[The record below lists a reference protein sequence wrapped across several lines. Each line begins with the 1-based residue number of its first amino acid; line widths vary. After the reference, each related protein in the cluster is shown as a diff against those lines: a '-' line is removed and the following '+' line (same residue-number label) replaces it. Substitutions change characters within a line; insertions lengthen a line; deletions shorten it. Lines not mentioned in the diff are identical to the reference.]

1 SQAGKVVSRIRRPLL
16 LKFWSLNHFGL
27 GNSIGKHSG
36 LKEVQLAVLVVGG
49 AGYIGSHAAHALKRR
64 GYEAIVYDN
73 LVAGHAELAQGFEL
87 IEGDIADSAK
97 LAPVLRRVDAVM
109 HFAAH
114 AYVGESVINPR
125 KYFQN
130 NVLG

>member
-36 LKEVQLAVLVVGG
+36 LKEVRLAVLVVGG

-64 GYEAIVYDN
+64 GYEVIIYDN
-73 LVAGHAELAQGFEL
+73 LVAGHAELAHGFEL
-87 IEGDIADSAK
+87 VVGDISDRVKLGQVLSRVDSA
-97 LAPVLRRVDAVM
+97 M

-114 AYVGESVINPR
+114 AYVGESVVNPR
-125 KYFQN
+125 KY
-130 NVLG
+130 